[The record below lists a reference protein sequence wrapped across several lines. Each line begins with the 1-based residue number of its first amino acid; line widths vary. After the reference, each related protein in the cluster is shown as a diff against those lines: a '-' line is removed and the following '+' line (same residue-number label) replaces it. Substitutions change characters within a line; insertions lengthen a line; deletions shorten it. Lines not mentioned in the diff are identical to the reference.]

1 MGNAAL
7 KQHAVRLLEQHAP
20 LVVKDLPY
28 DELLA
33 LSVLGI
39 SVKLQRLELQERVL
53 ENLAIFLPLEIE
65 CAWLEEVELSLR
77 SRLHVHASAQRLVL
91 SVRLRDWEPW
101 LCWNVGCVHASC
113 HACRHVLSTTIFKH
127 DTSAFG
133 ELR

>member
-1 MGNAAL
+1 MPGWKRHGHYGQKSGADWEDG
-7 KQHAVRLLEQHAP
+7 K
-20 LVVKDLPY
+20 
-28 DELLA
+28 
-33 LSVLGI
+33 
-39 SVKLQRLELQERVL
+39 
-53 ENLAIFLPLEIE
+53 
-65 CAWLEEVELSLR
+65 VELSLR